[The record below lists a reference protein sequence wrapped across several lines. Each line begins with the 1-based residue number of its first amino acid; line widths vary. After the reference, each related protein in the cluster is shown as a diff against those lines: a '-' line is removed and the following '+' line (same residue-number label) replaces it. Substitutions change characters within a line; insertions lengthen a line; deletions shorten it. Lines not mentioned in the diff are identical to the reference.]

1 MAENTHASALLSY
14 AKPLLIFLEDP
25 RVNELSYNGEG
36 DIAFLEKGGDWE
48 EINLREKI
56 SALESFISNFSRMV
70 ASFNNQN
77 IDSKSPLLS
86 GTLPGGER
94 IQIVSPP
101 CANYAFSIRKPTL
114 LQFTLEDYRDNGSL
128 DNTLTSDSESIDEVD
143 KELRRLYEANDF
155 YAFIESAV
163 KNQKNIIISGGTSS
177 GKTTFYNAIVQK
189 VPSNER
195 LITIEDAREI
205 VISQPNRLHL
215 LAPKNNKSVSFVD
228 LLEACLRLRPDRI
241 MAAELR
247 GAEAFAYLR
256 AINTG
261 HPGSITTVHANDPE
275 ACFQQLYMMLAQAGM
290 GLSKDAVEDYV
301 KNVVDIV
308 IQLKKV
314 NGKRQITEIWYKG
327 K

>member
-1 MAENTHASALLSY
+1 MSSASSASLLSY
-14 AKPLLIFLEDP
+14 AAPLMNLLGDDDI
-25 RVNELSYNGEG
+25 NELSYNGNG
-36 DIAFLEKGGDWE
+36 TIAFIETLGEWKAVDLSE
-48 EINLREKI
+48 LFSN
-56 SALESFISNFSRMV
+56 LESWVSNFARLV

-101 CANYAFSIRKPTL
+101 CANFAFSIRKPTT
-114 LQFTLEDYRDNGSL
+114 LQFTLEDYKKSGAL
-128 DNTLTSDSESIDEVD
+128 DSTSSSENIAVNPVTE
-143 KELRRLYEANDF
+143 ELRHLYASGDF
-155 YAFIESAV
+155 YSFIQSAV
-163 KNQKNIIISGGTSS
+163 KNKKNIIISGGTSS

-189 VPSNER
+189 IPMDER

-205 VISQPNRLHL
+205 VLSQPNRLHL
-215 LAPKNNKSVSFVD
+215 LAPKNNKSVSFIE

-241 MAAELR
+241 MAAEVR
-247 GAEAFAYLR
+247 GPEAFAYLR

-275 ACFQQLYMMLAQAGM
+275 ACFQQLYMMLAQAKL
-290 GLSKDAVEDYV
+290 GLNKDAVEDYV
-301 KNVVDIV
+301 KNVVDVV
-308 IQLKKV
+308 IQLNKV

-327 K
+327 